1 MTIELLISC
10 MYQNDISIVTE
21 DKLQCDVLV
30 INQCNKDDY
39 SESMVNGYRA
49 LVSTKKS

>member
-30 INQCNKDDY
+30 IN
-39 SESMVNGYRA
+39 
-49 LVSTKKS
+49 